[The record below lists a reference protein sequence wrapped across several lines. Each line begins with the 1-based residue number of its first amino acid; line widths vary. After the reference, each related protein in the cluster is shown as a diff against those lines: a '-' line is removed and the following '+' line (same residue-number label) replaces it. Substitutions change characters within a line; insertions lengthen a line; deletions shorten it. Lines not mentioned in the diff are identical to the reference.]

1 MSRANRRKVKVF
13 RRPNGNSKQ
22 VNAPKKQH
30 RPTADAVLRLL
41 FFLSLS
47 LFNQITQQHNIYVV
61 FSLRFNKYWL
71 EEKNSRLPEI
81 EALKPKTSGMLRV
94 ENVNALRQMLL
105 AADGRTDKQNH
116 RFVLPDVFVIW
127 IK

>member
-41 FFLSLS
+41 FFFSLS

-71 EEKNSRLPEI
+71 EKNSRLPKKEEEI

-105 AADGRTDKQNH
+105 AADGRTNKIIDLCCLMCLL
-116 RFVLPDVFVIW
+116 FG
-127 IK
+127 